1 MDIHS
6 FEQILSENLS
16 WNRARIKFLAR
27 FLVALFQVQT
37 VNLVKIASVFTGNA
51 KMESQYKK
59 IQRFLHFFLIDQTE
73 IAGLVLRIL
82 KLAPPYTIAIDRTEW
97 NLGRHRVNV
106 LMLSIS
112 YKAVAIPLFWEIW
125 DERGC
130 SSIDQRKV
138 VIEKFVKRFGVE
150 GIRFV
155 TADREFC
162 SKDWLRYLIRQKL
175 PFRLRI
181 KGCYQITNSRGGKV
195 RADQL
200 CRTVSVGERRTLA
213 GRRRLWGEEVF
224 VGVTRQNNGD
234 PVVVISSDPSEQIL
248 AEYGERWQIETLFS
262 VLKTRGFNIADTH
275 LTKPNRIGKLL
286 SLLTLA
292 VSWAVL
298 TGELENKKKPIK
310 IKKHGRLA
318 KSLFRLGFDTLR
330 NCFCQITVNLRQK
343 QRFKQLTLLLS
354 CT

>member
-6 FEQILSENLS
+6 FEQILSQNLS
-16 WNRARIKFLAR
+16 WNRSRIKFLAR
-27 FLVALFQVQT
+27 FLIALFQVQT
-37 VNLVKIASVFTGNA
+37 VNLVKIASVFAGSA

-59 IQRFLHFFLIDQTE
+59 IQRFLHFFKINQAE
-73 IAGLVLRIL
+73 MAGLALRIL
-82 KLAPPYTIAIDRTEW
+82 KLEPPYTIAVDRTEW
-97 NLGRHRVNV
+97 NLGCHRVNV

-112 YKAVAIPLFWEIW
+112 YKRVALPLFWEIW

-130 SSIDQRKV
+130 SSNDQRQA
-138 VIEKFVKRFGVE
+138 VIEKFIERFGVE

-162 SKDWLRYLIRQKL
+162 SKAWLRYLIKRKL

-181 KGCYQITNSRGGKV
+181 NSSYQITNSRGEKV
-195 RADQL
+195 RADHL
-200 CRTVSVGERRTLA
+200 CRTVEVGERRTLA
-213 GRRRLWGEEVF
+213 GQRNLWGEEVY
-224 VGVTRQNNGD
+224 VGVTRQTNGD

-248 AEYGERWQIETLFS
+248 ADYGERWRIETLFS

-275 LTKPNRIGKLL
+275 VTKPERIGKLL

-292 VSWAVL
+292 VSWAML
-298 TGELENKKKPIK
+298 TGELENKKKPIRV
-310 IKKHGRLA
+310 KKHGRLA
-318 KSLFRLGFDTLR
+318 KSFFRLGFDTLR
-330 NCFCQITVNLRQK
+330 NCFCQITVNLKQK
-343 QRFKQLTLLLS
+343 QRFRKLTLLLS